1 MYKKLKKIA
10 LNLEFKKKRNFK
22 LITPCCQKSNKDG
35 KFVNYKGIHES
46 FGYCHSCGIAT
57 LPPTLYEDENGAK
70 FEWSARESKFV
81 PSSFNLSDIG
91 VRQLSDNY
99 PINGKTTGRNVAV
112 NKKYID
118 NQVVEKYQKVQQQNN
133 LLQYICKTYGEEKKE
148 FVKNL
153 YKLGTN
159 KDGGIIFW
167 SINKQQ
173 KVQKAKVV
181 YYNKEG
187 KRKQKFKVPYKNEDG
202 YYSCLFG
209 EHLLGLP
216 KYKNKPIILVES
228 EKTAVICTINLPKFN
243 WLSYGGING
252 LTDTKLEV
260 LRGENITLIPDMS
273 ENAVSIMNKKLP
285 LFSELGINAKIWD
298 MTEGK
303 TDDQLK
309 EEGLYNC
316 DLEDFL
322 NNMMKKKI

>member
-10 LNLEFKKKRNFK
+10 LNLEFKKKRNLK
-22 LITPCCQKSNKDG
+22 LITPCCSKPNKDG
-35 KFVNYKGIHES
+35 KYINYKGLRECY
-46 FGYCHSCGIAT
+46 GYCHSCGKTT
-57 LPPTLYEDENGAK
+57 LPPTQYSDENGSIYKWDELQKK
-70 FEWSARESKFV
+70 FIPSVLQSSYKSVGQLTDNATFKRHTGMESV
-81 PSSFNLSDIG
+81 G
-91 VRQLSDNY
+91 VKQ
-99 PINGKTTGRNVAV
+99 
-112 NKKYID
+112 KYI
-118 NQVVEKYQKVQQQNN
+118 EYQLVRLFLKVQPQNN
-133 LLQYICKTYGEEKKE
+133 LLQYIGKTYGEDNKE

-153 YKLGTN
+153 YQLGTS

-187 KRKQKFKVPYKNEDG
+187 KRKQRFKVPYKNEDG
-202 YYSCLFG
+202 YYNCLFG

-216 KYKNKPIILVES
+216 TYKNKPIILVES
-228 EKTAVICTINLPKFN
+228 EKTAVICAINLPKFN

-260 LRGENITLIPDMS
+260 LRGKDIILVPDMS
-273 ENAVSIMNKKLP
+273 ENAVSIMNNKLS
-285 LFSELGINAKIWD
+285 LLSELGINAKIWD
-298 MTEGK
+298 MTKGK

-309 EEGLYNC
+309 EEGWYNS

-322 NNMMKKKI
+322 RNVV